1 MGRQADA
8 IRQNLETL
16 IGGAAKA
23 LTLEVTANLIR
34 DCPVKTGHARRNFVP
49 SVGEP
54 HEGEDDGQAQRTGEA
69 EVLQYRIG
77 DGPLHVA
84 NNVPYMGRLILGS
97 SDQAAPGWDLVAVD
111 QAVATVQELYSVTI
125 DVTSSA
131 DVSSRGA
138 RAAEGLAGAFSP
150 FGEE

>member
-1 MGRQADA
+1 MGRQAVA

-23 LTLEVTANLIR
+23 LTLEVCANLVR

-54 HEGEDDGQAQRTGEA
+54 HEGEDDGQAQRAGEA

-77 DGPLHVA
+77 DGPLHVS
-84 NNVPYMGRLILGS
+84 NSVPYIDRLVLGS
-97 SDQAAPGWDLVAVD
+97 SVQAPAGWDLQAVD
-111 QAVATVQELYSVTI
+111 QAVATVQELYNVTL
-125 DVTSSA
+125 DVSSSA
-131 DVSSRGA
+131 DVAARGA
-138 RAAEGLAGAFSP
+138 AAAQGLAGAFSP